1 VSSEQPREARFF
13 ENRPEGQSAVVT
25 RLRWNLDLMQ
35 IEKLVNGVYA
45 KVSQEEDDY
54 WTEKILFG
62 GWNIEEVSE
71 DEAASWLV

>member
-1 VSSEQPREARFF
+1 MSSEQPREARFF

-35 IEKLVNGVYA
+35 IEKLVDGVYA

-54 WTEKILFG
+54 WTEEILFETQLPYLIG
-62 GWNIEEVSE
+62 AEETNSFKF
-71 DEAASWLV
+71 

>member
-1 VSSEQPREARFF
+1 MSSDQPKEARFF
-13 ENRPEGQSAVVT
+13 ENRPEGESAKTT

-35 IEKLVNGVYA
+35 IEELVNGVYT
-45 KVSQEEDDY
+45 KVNQESDDY

-71 DEAASWLV
+71 NEAASWLV

>member
-1 VSSEQPREARFF
+1 MSSEETRGARYF
-13 ENRPEGQSAVVT
+13 ENRPEGESAETT
-25 RLRWNLDLMQ
+25 RLRWNLDWMQ
-35 IEKLVNGVYA
+35 IEKLVNGVYT
-45 KVSQEEDDY
+45 KVSQQSDDY